1 MAQTLGHFHRKLHIL
16 QSFKVQIIIFL
27 TSISSLSALMLH
39 FSKQFLIVMLV
50 TSFHTS
56 CSHQIA
62 TITST
67 PLKTFVADASSWMLA
82 SIFLTSLFQ
91 YLTLK
96 FWMIPASSGCS
107 LEVVFVGKKL
117 IFICKK
123 LTNHRL
129 WMTRSIA
136 EKNNDLSALKYELSV
151 EKYQYSFHYFRCH
164 SRCRIRK
171 IVNIRWV

>member
-1 MAQTLGHFHRKLHIL
+1 MNFEFIGHWLRRWD
-16 QSFKVQIIIFL
+16 IFIESCIFCRASNSKSSYSL

-50 TSFHTS
+50 TSFHAS

-82 SIFLTSLFQ
+82 SIFLKSLFQ

-107 LEVVFVGKKL
+107 LEVVFFGKKL
-117 IFICKK
+117 IFICK
-123 LTNHRL
+123 N
-129 WMTRSIA
+129 
-136 EKNNDLSALKYELSV
+136 
-151 EKYQYSFHYFRCH
+151 
-164 SRCRIRK
+164 
-171 IVNIRWV
+171 

>member
-1 MAQTLGHFHRKLHIL
+1 MNFEFIGHWLRRWD
-16 QSFKVQIIIFL
+16 IFIESCIFCRASKSKSSYSL

-50 TSFHTS
+50 TSFHAS

-62 TITST
+62 TITSA

-117 IFICKK
+117 IFICK
-123 LTNHRL
+123 N
-129 WMTRSIA
+129 
-136 EKNNDLSALKYELSV
+136 
-151 EKYQYSFHYFRCH
+151 
-164 SRCRIRK
+164 
-171 IVNIRWV
+171 